1 MLLASRCLPALVL
14 AISGAV
20 VLGAPAAAD
29 PVYTGDSAESVV
41 DDLQAQGYSVQINWL
56 NGYDTV
62 PLSYCTVQN
71 INNPATSVPVRAGWR
86 PSTSTSP
93 ARTTRTT
100 EAAGLTSKT
109 VSVT

>member
-71 INNPATSVPVRAGWR
+71 INNPGDIR
-86 PSTSTSP
+86 PSSGRL
-93 ARTTRTT
+93 A
-100 EAAGLTSKT
+100 T
-109 VSVT
+109 VYVDVTCPNHQDD

>member
-1 MLLASRCLPALVL
+1 MQLASRCLPALVL

-71 INNPATSVPVRAGWR
+71 INNPGDIR
-86 PSTSTSP
+86 PSSGRL
-93 ARTTRTT
+93 A
-100 EAAGLTSKT
+100 T
-109 VSVT
+109 VYVDVTCPNHQDD

>member
-1 MLLASRCLPALVL
+1 
-14 AISGAV
+14 

-71 INNPATSVPVRAGWR
+71 INNPGDIR
-86 PSTSTSP
+86 PSSGRL
-93 ARTTRTT
+93 A
-100 EAAGLTSKT
+100 T
-109 VSVT
+109 VYVDVTCPNHQDD

>member
-1 MLLASRCLPALVL
+1 MPFGSRCLPAPVL

-41 DDLQAQGYSVQINWL
+41 DYLHAQGYSVQINWL

-62 PLSYCTVQN
+62 PLSYCTVEN
-71 INNPATSVPVRAGWR
+71 INNPGDIHPSSGKLATVYVDVNCPNHQDD
-86 PSTSTSP
+86 
-93 ARTTRTT
+93 
-100 EAAGLTSKT
+100 
-109 VSVT
+109 

>member
-1 MLLASRCLPALVL
+1 MLLASRCLPALLL

-71 INNPATSVPVRAGWR
+71 INNPGDIR
-86 PSTSTSP
+86 PSSGRL
-93 ARTTRTT
+93 A
-100 EAAGLTSKT
+100 T
-109 VSVT
+109 VYVDVTCPNHQDD

>member
-1 MLLASRCLPALVL
+1 MQLASRCLPALVL

-20 VLGAPAAAD
+20 GLGAPAAAD

-71 INNPATSVPVRAGWR
+71 INNPGDIR
-86 PSTSTSP
+86 PSSGRL
-93 ARTTRTT
+93 A
-100 EAAGLTSKT
+100 T
-109 VSVT
+109 VYVDVTCPNHQDD